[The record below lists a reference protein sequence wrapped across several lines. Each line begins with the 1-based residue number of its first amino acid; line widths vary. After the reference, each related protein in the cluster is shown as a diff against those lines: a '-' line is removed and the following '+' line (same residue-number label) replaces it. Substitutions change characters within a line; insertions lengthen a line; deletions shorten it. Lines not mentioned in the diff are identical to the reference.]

1 MFRCLSLILCVL
13 TSSPGSLAGQDPEPT
28 KPSVRVPTYP
38 NSTCPIMGK
47 KVSMPL
53 FVDTEMGR
61 FYLCCK
67 PCVRKVLRDVP
78 AAHKTAYARVET
90 LANEVCPVSGEP
102 IGEDAVEVTLQGYSF
117 KVCCEACVAAAR
129 KHHQTT
135 LVRLHEPDL
144 VEVGNQTCPI
154 RAKPVV
160 PNAFVVID
168 DAIVNLSSPRLVAEA
183 RKDPGKVL
191 AKARKIAAAQPKPE
205 AKQPPKDKS
214 KDSAKEKR
222 K

>member
-13 TSSPGSLAGQDPEPT
+13 MSSAGSLPGQDPDPT
-28 KPSVRVPTYP
+28 QPSVRVPTYP

-78 AAHKTAYARVET
+78 AAHKTAYPRVET
-90 LANEVCPVSGEP
+90 VANEVCPVSGEP
-102 IGEDAVEVTLQGYSF
+102 IGEDAVEVTLQGSSF
-117 KVCCEACVAAAR
+117 KVCCEDCVAPAR

-135 LVRLHEPDL
+135 LLRLHEPKL

-154 RAKPVV
+154 RDKPVV

-168 DAIVNLSSPRLVAEA
+168 DAVVNLSSPRLVAEV
-183 RKDPGKVL
+183 RKDPVKVL
-191 AKARKIAAAQPKPE
+191 AKARKIAADQPETKE
-205 AKQPPKDKS
+205 PPKDKGKES
-214 KDSAKEKR
+214 EKEKEN
-222 K
+222 KK